1 MASRK
6 ARGGYGILILLA
18 LFAFCWAIARACLQS
33 VVIDE
38 ADGYMGHARSVDAQ
52 WYPAAANH
60 VLHTMLMRLSVWL
73 FGLSE
78 LTMRLPALL
87 GAAIYVASAVFLS
100 RMITAWAT
108 LRICVF
114 ICLA

>member
-1 MASRK
+1 
-6 ARGGYGILILLA
+6 
-18 LFAFCWAIARACLQS
+18 
-33 VVIDE
+33 
-38 ADGYMGHARSVDAQ
+38 
-52 WYPAAANH
+52 
-60 VLHTMLMRLSVWL
+60 MLMRLSVWL